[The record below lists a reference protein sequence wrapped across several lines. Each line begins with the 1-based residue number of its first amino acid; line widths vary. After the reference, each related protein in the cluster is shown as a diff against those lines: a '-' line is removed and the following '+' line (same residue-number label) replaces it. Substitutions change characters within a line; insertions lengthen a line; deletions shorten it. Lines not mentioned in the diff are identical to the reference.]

1 LDPKTILTYRTGVD
15 QFVENCAKTYV
26 EDVTKQD
33 MINFMGWLRKQ
44 PLPKRRNSNPIAPT
58 PTRLAQNYMQT
69 SFVRSGAGTE
79 RESELSH
86 CKIRCSSDCNTRFCE
101 VSKKGALSLSS

>member
-33 MINFMGWLRKQ
+33 MINFTGWLRKQ
-44 PLPKRRNSNPIAPT
+44 PLPQRRNSNPDRTYANKVGVEF
-58 PTRLAQNYMQT
+58 LSNV
-69 SFVRSGAGTE
+69 VRTLGPRALKE
-79 RESELSH
+79 RANFPL
-86 CKIRCSSDCNTRFCE
+86 
-101 VSKKGALSLSS
+101 